1 MAAKYVR
8 YQRNAL
14 RGRHIGK
21 AEQPRVASTAVDK
34 SSEICVDGHQDPSL
48 LCCHL
53 EDRLVAR
60 VGTEPGRLDHVVS
73 FRPEPLC
80 QTMTRAS
87 IDEEF
92 HLAS

>member
-1 MAAKYVR
+1 MAGA
-8 YQRNAL
+8 
-14 RGRHIGK
+14 
-21 AEQPRVASTAVDK
+21 AVNK

-48 LCCHL
+48 LCCCL

-60 VGTEPGRLDHVVS
+60 VGTEPGHLDHVVS

-80 QTMTRAS
+80 QTMTRTS
-87 IDEEF
+87 IDEKS